1 MHKIFK
7 GLLKTIILLLAVLF
21 LLVGLLFLAVS
32 TGVFG
37 PLPTKTQLVN
47 IQNEEASLV
56 YSNDGTLI
64 GKYFAENRTNILW
77 DEVPEHLV
85 NALIATEDKR
95 FYLHDGY
102 DSRSYLRVFF
112 KTILLRN
119 SSAGGGSTLTQQL
132 IKNLYG
138 RGDYGFLSMPVNKL
152 KEAIM
157 ASRLEDVFTKE
168 EILLL
173 YLNSV
178 PFGEDVYGIEA
189 ASKRYFDKHA
199 SELNIQE
206 SAVLVGILKANTYYN
221 PRRNPDNAKR
231 RRNQILELMANEGFL
246 TRVETDKLKQMPLS
260 LSYANYKKDSPA
272 GYFVYQ
278 VNKRTKQIL
287 EKILVETGVKYDL
300 EKDGLQ
306 IYTSLDI
313 NLQKS
318 ARKAANNHL
327 EKMQELLDAQ
337 LKRSGKQNKWKKNLK
352 NKYNTQQLNEIQ
364 TREVFDWD
372 GLISEQISFADSLW
386 HYYSML
392 NAAVLIAEPNSGRVL
407 GWVGGNNYRYLPY
420 DLIFAKRQIA
430 SAIKPLIY
438 TAALETGLTPCSY
451 LKNEVVEY
459 KEFNGWKPENY
470 NKTSSKD
477 TLVALWYA
485 LANSMNLPTVDLYF
499 NTGNYAVADMLRR
512 FNLDIPTGNMPAI
525 SLGALDVSLYEI
537 VLAYGALANSGI
549 IHDKLIMVDS
559 ITDTQGNII
568 YSNSISKGTFVV
580 EPDITNQITV
590 ILEKAINEGTGT
602 KIRTRFGIK
611 SELAGKTGTAQNY
624 SNAWFLAYTPNLII
638 GTWVGAMS
646 PKMHFQNGLGSGS
659 ALALPITGE
668 ILSNIE
674 KQPALRSKYLTNFS
688 INKQTQEMLNCDP
701 FFEKGLSGFI
711 NRTVGKKN
719 DKKDKHPQTKI
730 QDTIKVEKKK
740 SGFRRF
746 IDKIFG
752 GKRRE

>member
-1 MHKIFK
+1 MVK
-7 GLLKTIILLLAVLF
+7 GLFKAIILVLAVMF
-21 LLVGLLFLAVS
+21 LLVGLLFLTVS

-37 PLPTKTQLVN
+37 PLPTKVQLAN
-47 IQNEEASLV
+47 IHNEQASLV
-56 YSNDGTLI
+56 YSSEGILI
-64 GKYFAENRTNILW
+64 GKYFAENRTNISW
-77 DEVPEHLV
+77 NEVPEHLI

-95 FYLHDGY
+95 FYLHDGF
-102 DSRSYLRVFF
+102 DSRSYLRVLF

-138 RGDYGFLSMPVNKL
+138 RKDHSFLSMPVNKL

-178 PFGEDVYGIEA
+178 PFGENVYGIEA
-189 ASKRYFDKHA
+189 AAKRYFNKHA
-199 SELNIQE
+199 SKLNVQE

-221 PRRNPDNAKR
+221 PRRNPENAKR
-231 RRNQILELMANEGFL
+231 RRNQIIELMANEGFL
-246 TRVETDKLKQMPLS
+246 TRLQSDSLKKLPLY
-260 LSYANYKKDSPA
+260 LVYANYQKDSPA
-272 GYFVYQ
+272 GYFVNQ
-278 VNKRTKQIL
+278 VKIRTKQIL
-287 EKILVETGVKYDL
+287 KNIPSETGTKYDL
-300 EKDGLQ
+300 EKDGLR

-313 NLQKS
+313 NLHKS
-318 ARKAANNHL
+318 AKNAANKHL
-327 EKMQELLDAQ
+327 EKMQKLLVAQ
-337 LKRSGKQNKWKKNLK
+337 LKRYDKRNKWQQKLAS
-352 NKYNTQQLNEIQ
+352 KYDKQQLLEIKN
-364 TREVFDWD
+364 REVFDWD
-372 GLISEQISFADSLW
+372 GLITEQISFADSLW

-430 SAIKPLIY
+430 STIKPLIY
-438 TAALETGLTPCSY
+438 TAALEKGLTPCSY

-459 KEFNGWKPENY
+459 EKFNGWRPENY

-512 FNLDIPTGNMPAI
+512 FNLEVPTGEIPAI

-537 VLAYGALANSGI
+537 VLAYSALANKGNIHDRLIMIDSIADAQGI
-549 IHDKLIMVDS
+549 IIYQSNIPAVNKVVD
-559 ITDTQGNII
+559 
-568 YSNSISKGTFVV
+568 
-580 EPDITNQITV
+580 PDITDQITL
-590 ILEKAINEGTGT
+590 ILEKAVNEGTGT
-602 KIRTRFGIK
+602 KIRTRFGIQC
-611 SELAGKTGTAQNY
+611 ELAGKTGTAQNY
-624 SNAWFLAYTPNLII
+624 SNAWFMAYTPNLII

-646 PKMHFQNGLGSGS
+646 PEMHFQNGLGSGS
-659 ALALPITGE
+659 VLALPITGDV
-668 ILSNIE
+668 LSFIE
-674 KQPALRSKYLTNFS
+674 KQPSLRKKYLTDFN
-688 INKQTQEMLNCDP
+688 INQQTAELLDCEP

-711 NRTVGKKN
+711 NRTVGKGSDKENNTSLDKN
-719 DKKDKHPQTKI
+719 
-730 QDTIKVEKKK
+730 QDTLNPEKKK
-740 SGFRRF
+740 GGFRRF

-752 GKRRE
+752 GKKRE

>member
-1 MHKIFK
+1 MQKIFK
-7 GLLKTIILLLAVLF
+7 GLFKAIILVLALLF
-21 LLVGLLFLAVS
+21 LLVGLLFLTVS

-37 PLPTKTQLVN
+37 PLPTKMELAN
-47 IQNEEASLV
+47 IHNEQASLV
-56 YSNDGTLI
+56 YSSQGVLI
-64 GKYFAENRTNILW
+64 GKYFAENRTNISW
-77 DEVPEHLV
+77 SEVPEHLV

-102 DSRSYLRVFF
+102 DSRSYFRVLF
-112 KTILLRN
+112 KTILLGN

-138 RGDYGFLSMPVNKL
+138 REDHSFLSMPVNKL

-157 ASRLEDVFTKE
+157 ASRLEDVFSKE

-178 PFGEDVYGIEA
+178 PFGENTYGIEA

-199 SELNIQE
+199 SELNVQE

-221 PRRNPDNAKR
+221 PHRNPENAKR

-246 TRVETDKLKQMPLS
+246 TKAQSNSLKKLPLS
-260 LSYANYKKDSPA
+260 LVYANYQKDSPA

-278 VNKRTKQIL
+278 VNKRAKQIL
-287 EKILVETGVKYDL
+287 EKILVETGVKHEL
-300 EKDGLQ
+300 EKDGLR

-313 NLQKS
+313 KLQKS
-318 ARKAANNHL
+318 ARKAANKHL
-327 EKMQELLDAQ
+327 EKMQKLLDAQ
-337 LKRSGKQNKWKKNLK
+337 LKRYGKRNKWQQNL
-352 NKYNTQQLNEIQ
+352 NGEYDNQQLNEIRN
-364 TREVFDWD
+364 REVFDWY
-372 GLISEQISFADSLW
+372 GLITEQISFADSLW

-420 DLIFAKRQIA
+420 DIIFAKRQIA

-438 TAALETGLTPCSY
+438 SAALETGLTPCSY

-459 KEFNGWKPENY
+459 AEFNNWKPENY
-470 NKTSSKD
+470 NKSSSKD

-512 FNLDIPTGNMPAI
+512 FNLEIPTGDIPAI

-537 VLAYGALANSGI
+537 VLAYGALANHGN
-549 IHDKLIMVDS
+549 IHNKLIMIDS
-559 ITDTQGNII
+559 ITDAQGNNI
-568 YSNSISKGTFVV
+568 YHSNITKGTSII
-580 EPDITNQITV
+580 EPNITDQITV
-590 ILEKAINEGTGT
+590 ILERAVNEGTGT

-611 SELAGKTGTAQNY
+611 CELAGKTGTAQNY
-624 SNAWFLAYTPNLII
+624 SNAWFMAYTPNLII

-659 ALALPITGE
+659 VLALPITGE
-668 ILSNIE
+668 ILANIE
-674 KQPALRSKYLTNFS
+674 KQPALRSKYLTDFK
-688 INKQTQEMLNCDP
+688 INKQTTEMLDCDP

-711 NRTVGKKN
+711 NRTVGKN
-719 DKKDKHPQTKI
+719 AEKKEDEHIQTVR
-730 QDTIKVEKKK
+730 QDTLKVEKKK
-740 SGFRRF
+740 SGFRKF
-746 IDKIFG
+746 IDKLFG
-752 GKRRE
+752 DKKN